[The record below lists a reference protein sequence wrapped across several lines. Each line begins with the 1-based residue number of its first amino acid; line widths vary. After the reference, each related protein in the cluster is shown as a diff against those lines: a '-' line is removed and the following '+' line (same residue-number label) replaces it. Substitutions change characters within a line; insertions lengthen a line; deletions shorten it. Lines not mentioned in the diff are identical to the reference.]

1 VWTVTS
7 QTTTPAKAPV
17 GKGKRP
23 GRLGRVS
30 LFFRETAGEMK
41 KVVYPTRHEIIN
53 YTAVVLVFVTAVVL
67 IVSALDYGFTKAVLW
82 VFG

>member
-1 VWTVTS
+1 MTS
-7 QTTTPAKAPV
+7 QTTTPAKAPAS
-17 GKGKRP
+17 KGKRP
-23 GRLGRVS
+23 GLFARIS
-30 LFFRETAGEMK
+30 LFFRETAAEMK

-67 IVSALDYGFTKAVLW
+67 IVSGLDFLFTKAVLW